1 LIWLVIVL
9 PCTFSEP
16 IALEIVGGTGEYIG
30 AQLFTGFMYVAAAM
44 CLLGLRGWKIGE
56 VEDAGRGNGGATA
69 TTAGDTAVDA
79 GGGDVVAE
87 TISLRSRKA
96 GRKVMLSQCLRWK
109 KV

>member
-1 LIWLVIVL
+1 VIVL

-16 IALEIVGGTGEYIG
+16 IALEIVGGTGRYIG

-56 VEDAGRGNGGATA
+56 VEEAARGNAA
-69 TTAGDTAVDA
+69 AAEGDL
-79 GGGDVVAE
+79 VAE
-87 TISLRSRKA
+87 TVSLRSRKA
-96 GRKVMLSQCLRWK
+96 GRKVMLSRCLKWK